1 MKSEYSILSLLI
13 PGPRSPGNDI
23 DIYLQPL
30 IDELKLLWDSG
41 VETYDASRNIT
52 FQMRASLMWTI
63 SDFPA
68 YAMLSGWST
77 KAMFVFPC
85 CNYGTNSRYLKHSR
99 KMFYMDHH
107 VFLPMDHP
115 WRSNKRSFNGKT
127 EFRPPPA
134 PLKGIDVLN
143 SLRDFENVFGK
154 KKKRSNDG
162 PWKKRSIL
170 FELPYW
176 QHNLLRHNLD
186 VMHIEKNIVDSILGT
201 LLDISGKTKD
211 HAKARYDLKDMGI
224 RKNLHPQDT
233 EDSKR
238 TKFTKACFSM
248 TNGEKSIFCGVLKT
262 AKLPDGSASNI
273 SR

>member
-1 MKSEYSILSLLI
+1 
-13 PGPRSPGNDI
+13 
-23 DIYLQPL
+23 
-30 IDELKLLWDSG
+30 
-41 VETYDASRNIT
+41 
-52 FQMRASLMWTI
+52 MWTI

-99 KMFYMDHH
+99 KMCYMDHR

-162 PWKKRSIL
+162 PWKKKVN
-170 FELPYW
+170 F
-176 QHNLLRHNLD
+176 
-186 VMHIEKNIVDSILGT
+186 
-201 LLDISGKTKD
+201 
-211 HAKARYDLKDMGI
+211 
-224 RKNLHPQDT
+224 
-233 EDSKR
+233 
-238 TKFTKACFSM
+238 F
-248 TNGEKSIFCGVLKT
+248 
-262 AKLPDGSASNI
+262 
-273 SR
+273 